1 MPTIIEKLS
10 TEELKNDYY
19 ESKGDA
25 EVIER
30 LRPWEL
36 PTDEYGRDYWLNR
49 VCRNRAIMSIVASE
63 LERRGIKL

>member
-1 MPTIIEKLS
+1 MPAIIEKLS

-25 EVIER
+25 EVIEK
-30 LRPWEL
+30 LRPWES

-49 VCRNRAIMSIVASE
+49 VSRNRAIMNVVADE
-63 LERRGIKL
+63 LERRGVTL

>member
-36 PTDEYGRDYWLNR
+36 PDDAHGRDYWMGR
-49 VCRNRAIMSIVASE
+49 IQRNRAIMDVIAEE
-63 LERRGIKL
+63 LGRRGIEL